1 MVKTVNYGV
10 ISSDLTAALV
20 RFLPFNLQLL
30 NKQVALD
37 ENKCNVHA
45 RLILSACFLLT
56 NLMSVLFLFIFLN
69 YKCCFLQ
76 EKKFGLDYLSF
87 LKC

>member
-37 ENKCNVHA
+37 ENKCNIHA

-56 NLMSVLFLFIFLN
+56 NLMCLVFIYF
-69 YKCCFLQ
+69 F
-76 EKKFGLDYLSF
+76 
-87 LKC
+87 